1 MSNEDDSEMRQASK
15 DNDRFEGNTVNSDAA
30 LHSAEANR
38 RMSTGDGRSGTPGDD
53 DVTLSGFGPVAGSTD
68 DDRVSKDD
76 DLPDDA
82 ANDVDG
88 LADQLADGVD
98 PKAAERYARI
108 ILRRGDV
115 LTASKADAPDPADL
129 AGEDVDQIAEDL
141 VDLDDMDTAIAIAQ
155 VITNARDAIADIRE
169 EVQEDDVAR
178 MNSRMG
184 RAD

>member
-1 MSNEDDSEMRQASK
+1 MSNEDDSEMRQYSK
-15 DNDRFEGNTVNSDAA
+15 DNDRFEGDTVNTDAA

-38 RMSTGDGRSGTPGDD
+38 RMSTGDGRSGSPGDD

-76 DLPDDA
+76 DGLSDDA
-82 ANDVDG
+82 ANDVND

-115 LTASKADAPDPADL
+115 LTASKAD
-129 AGEDVDQIAEDL
+129 VDD
-141 VDLDDMDTAIAIAQ
+141 
-155 VITNARDAIADIRE
+155 
-169 EVQEDDVAR
+169 R
-178 MNSRMG
+178 MNQLMNAKPATDG
-184 RAD
+184 GTPIDGDGL

>member
-1 MSNEDDSEMRQASK
+1 MSNEDDSEMRQYSK
-15 DNDRFEGNTVNSDAA
+15 DNDRFEGDTVNPDAA

-38 RMSTGDGRSGTPGDD
+38 RMSTGDGRSGSPGDD

-76 DLPDDA
+76 GLPDDA
-82 ANDVDG
+82 ANDVDD

-115 LTASKADAPDPADL
+115 LTASKADVGDL
-129 AGEDVDQIAEDL
+129 AGEDVDAIAEDL
-141 VDLDDMDTAIAIAQ
+141 IDLDDMDTAIAIAQ
-155 VITNARDAIADIRE
+155 VITQARDAIADIRE
-169 EVQEDDVAR
+169 QVEEDDVAR
-178 MNSRMG
+178 MNDRMG